1 MTRPPDAKCRISK
14 TNEELPLRELVFFF
28 GVPRLARNLP
38 DPD

>member
-14 TNEELPLRELVFFF
+14 TNEELPLRKLFFF
-28 GVPRLARNLP
+28 GMPRLARNLP